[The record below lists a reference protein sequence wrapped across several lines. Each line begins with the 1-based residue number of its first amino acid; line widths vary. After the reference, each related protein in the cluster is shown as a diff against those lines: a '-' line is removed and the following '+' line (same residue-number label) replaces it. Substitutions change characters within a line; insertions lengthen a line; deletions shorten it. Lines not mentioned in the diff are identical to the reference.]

1 MNIVQRIQQW
11 SVTHHPKWLVVLRII
26 LGLFLFRKGIGFIYR
41 SEELELLLQYNSI
54 SMGTKILTWYIM
66 IAHILGGI
74 LLITGLFTRLTCLLQ
89 IPILL
94 GAVFLVNIKNGIF
107 GTNTE
112 LEFSIL
118 MLALLIVFFI
128 EGGGPISLDNYF
140 RKNTG

>member
-1 MNIVQRIQQW
+1 MNIIQRLQHW
-11 SVTHHPKWLVVLRII
+11 SLTHHPKWLVVLRIV

-54 SMGTKILTWYIM
+54 GIGTKIISWYIM

-74 LLITGLFTRLTCLLQ
+74 LLIAGLFTRIMCLLQ
-89 IPILL
+89 IPVLL

-107 GTNTE
+107 GTNSE

-118 MLALLIVFFI
+118 ILALLIIFFI
-128 EGGGPISLDNYF
+128 EGGGPLSLDNYF
-140 RKNTG
+140 RKNSA